1 MMKDDKNTAV
11 NSSPSGRLGST
22 FTQYYF
28 LGIGGI
34 GMSALAR
41 YFNAKGLRVA
51 GYDRT
56 ETKLTK
62 DLESEGITICFNE
75 SINEI
80 PTRYRK
86 VENTLVVITPA
97 IPKDHPQLLYFQENN
112 FTILKRA
119 EVLGN
124 ITRQNKGICIAGTHG
139 KTTTSTITAHLLY
152 QSQVSCNAFLGGIAN
167 NYNSNLL
174 LSAESNLVVIEADE
188 YDRSFHQLSPYMA
201 VITSADP
208 DHLDIYETAD
218 AFRES
223 FEHFTSLIRSGGA
236 LIMRKGIDV
245 VPKLQKGVKL
255 YTYSMNDGGDF
266 CAENIRILNGEI
278 RFDFVTPNDR
288 ISDVRLGVPVL
299 INVENSVAAMA
310 LAWLNGVTAEELR
323 TGISSFSGI
332 YRRFNVIY
340 KSDKIIYMDD
350 YAHHP
355 SELKASISSIR
366 SLYPNRKITGI
377 FQPHL
382 YSRTRDFAPEF
393 AAALSELDELILL
406 DIYPARELP
415 IEGVDAD
422 LIFKDV
428 QLKNKIR
435 CTSKNLL
442 PLLENIETDVLVTFG
457 AGDIDKLV
465 PLIKE
470 QLKQFSLKNKN

>member
-1 MMKDDKNTAV
+1 MTQGIKTNGEL
-11 NSSPSGRLGST
+11 NSQGKVGAT
-22 FTQYYF
+22 FAYYYF

-41 YFNAKGLRVA
+41 YFHVKGYAVA
-51 GYDRT
+51 GYDKT

-62 DLESEGITICFNE
+62 DLQAEGIAVSFNE
-75 SINEI
+75 AVSEI
-80 PTRYRK
+80 PAITIP
-86 VENTLVVITPA
+86 ENTLVVLTPA
-97 IPKDHPQLLYFQENN
+97 IPADHPQLKYFQEHN
-112 FTILKRA
+112 FTIQKRA

-124 ITRQNKGICIAGTHG
+124 ITRQSKGICIAGTHG
-139 KTTTSTITAHLLY
+139 KTTTSTITAHILY

-167 NYNSNLL
+167 NYNTNLL

-208 DHLDIYETAD
+208 DHLDIYETAE
-218 AFRES
+218 AFSES
-223 FEHFTSLIRSGGA
+223 FSYFTSLIRPGGA
-236 LIMRKGIDV
+236 LIMKKGIDV
-245 VPKLQKGVKL
+245 KPNLQKGVKL
-255 YTYSMNDGGDF
+255 YTYSMDDGGDF
-266 CAENIRILNGEI
+266 HAENIRTNQGEI
-278 RFDFVTPNDR
+278 RFDFVTPTDR
-288 ISDVRLGVPVL
+288 ISDVRLGVPVR

-310 LAWLNGVTAEELR
+310 LAWLNGVTTEEIR

-332 YRRFNVIY
+332 YRRFNVVF
-340 KSDKIIYMDD
+340 KSDKVVFMDD

-366 SLYPNRKITGI
+366 NLYPDRKITGI

-382 YSRTRDFAPEF
+382 YTRTRDFALDF
-393 AAALSELDELILL
+393 AAALSLLDELILL

-415 IEGVDAD
+415 IEGVGSEI
-422 LIFKDV
+422 IFSDV
-428 QLKNKIR
+428 KLKNKTL
-435 CTSKNLL
+435 CSKENLL
-442 PLLENIETDVLVTFG
+442 PLLKSKELDVVVTFG

-470 QLKQFSLKNKN
+470 QLKKM

>member
-1 MMKDDKNTAV
+1 MNK
-11 NSSPSGRLGST
+11 

-41 YFNAKGLRVA
+41 YYNTKGFRVA

-56 ETKLTK
+56 ETKLTS
-62 DLESEGITICFNE
+62 DLKGEGISVCFDENVE
-75 SINEI
+75 SIPAMYLKAE
-80 PTRYRK
+80 T
-86 VENTLVVITPA
+86 TLVIITPA
-97 IPKDHPQLLYFQENN
+97 IPQNHPQLLYFQEKN

-124 ITRQNKGICIAGTHG
+124 ITRQSKGICIAGTHG

-167 NYNSNLL
+167 NYNTNLL

-208 DHLDIYETAD
+208 DHLDIYGTAD

-223 FEHFTSLIRSGGA
+223 FQHFTSLIRTGGA
-236 LIMRKGIDV
+236 LIMRKGIDI
-245 VPKLQKGVKL
+245 VPRLQKGVKL
-255 YTYSMNDGGDF
+255 YTYSMDEGGDF
-266 CAENIRILNGEI
+266 SAENIRTVKGEI
-278 RFDFVTPNDR
+278 HFDFVTPNDR
-288 ISDVRLGVPVL
+288 INDVRLGVPVQ

-310 LAWLNGVTAEELR
+310 LAWLNGVTSEEIR
-323 TGISSFSGI
+323 MGISSFSGI
-332 YRRFNVIY
+332 YRRFNLVF
-340 KSDKIIYMDD
+340 KSENTIYMDD

-366 SLYPNRKITGI
+366 NLYPDRKITGV

-382 YSRTRDFAPEF
+382 FTRTRDFADDF

-415 IEGVDAD
+415 IEGVNSE
-422 LIFKDV
+422 LVLSKV
-428 QLKNKIR
+428 KLENKTLCSKENLLSLLKE
-435 CTSKNLL
+435 KNL
-442 PLLENIETDVLVTFG
+442 DVLVTFG
-457 AGDIDKLV
+457 AGDIDKMV

-470 QLKQFSLKNKN
+470 QLKKISIK

>member
-1 MMKDDKNTAV
+1 MNKY
-11 NSSPSGRLGST
+11 
-22 FTQYYF
+22 TQYYF

-41 YFNAKGLRVA
+41 YFHTKGQRVA

-56 ETKLTK
+56 ETKLTS
-62 DLESEGITICFNE
+62 DLESEGIAVCFDE
-75 SINEI
+75 AVSQI
-80 PTRYRK
+80 PVGYMK
-86 VENTLVVITPA
+86 PNNTLIVLTPA
-97 IPKDHPQLLYFQENN
+97 IPQNHPQLKYFQENN
-112 FTILKRA
+112 FTIQKRA
-119 EVLGN
+119 QVLGN
-124 ITRQNKGICIAGTHG
+124 ITRQSKGICIAGTHG
-139 KTTTSTITAHLLY
+139 KTTTSTIAAHLLY

-167 NYNSNLL
+167 NYNTNLL

-208 DHLDIYETAD
+208 DHLDIYGTAE

-245 VPKLQKGVKL
+245 EPKLQKGVKL
-255 YTYSMNDGGDF
+255 YTYSMDDGGDF
-266 CAENIRILNGEI
+266 SAENIRTVKGEI
-278 RFDFVTPNDR
+278 RFDFVTPTDR
-288 ISDVRLGVPVL
+288 INDVHLGVPVR

-310 LAWLNGVTAEELR
+310 IAWLNGVTAEEIR

-332 YRRFNVIY
+332 YRRFNVVF
-340 KSDKIIYMDD
+340 KSDKTIYMDD

-366 SLYPNRKITGI
+366 NLYPDRKITGI

-382 YSRTRDFAPEF
+382 FSRTRDFAADF

-415 IEGVDAD
+415 IEGVTSD
-422 LIFKDV
+422 LILNDV
-428 QLKNKIR
+428 KLENKTL
-435 CTSKNLL
+435 CSKENLL
-442 PLLENIETDVLVTFG
+442 PLLKERDLDVLVTFG
-457 AGDIDKLV
+457 AGDIDKMV
-465 PLIKE
+465 PLIKN
-470 QLKQFSLKNKN
+470 QLQKQTI

>member
-1 MMKDDKNTAV
+1 MKK
-11 NSSPSGRLGST
+11 

-41 YFNAKGLRVA
+41 YFYTKGFQVA

-56 ETKLTK
+56 ETKLTS
-62 DLESEGITICFNE
+62 DLQLEGIAVCFNE
-75 SINEI
+75 AVDQI
-80 PTRYRK
+80 PVRYTK
-86 VENTLVVITPA
+86 PENTLVVLTPA
-97 IPKDHPQLLYFQENN
+97 VPKDHPQLKYFQENN

-119 EVLGN
+119 QVLGN
-124 ITRQNKGICIAGTHG
+124 ITRLSKGICIAGTHG

-167 NYNSNLL
+167 NYNTNLL

-208 DHLDIYETAD
+208 DHLDIYETAS

-223 FEHFTSLIRSGGA
+223 FEHFTSLIRPGGA
-236 LIMRKGIDV
+236 LVMRKGIDV
-245 VPKLQKGVKL
+245 VPQLQKGVKL
-255 YTYSMNDGGDF
+255 YTYSMEEGGDF
-266 CAENIRILNGEI
+266 SAENIRTVKGEI
-278 RFDFVTPNDR
+278 HFDFVTPNDR
-288 ISDVRLGVPVL
+288 INDVRLGVPAK

-310 LAWLNGVTAEELR
+310 LAWLNGVTSDEIR

-332 YRRFNVIY
+332 YRRFNVVY
-340 KSDKIIYMDD
+340 KSDKVVFMDD

-355 SELKASISSIR
+355 SELKASISYIR
-366 SLYPNRKITGI
+366 NLYPDRKITGI

-382 YSRTRDFAPEF
+382 YSRTRDFAADF
-393 AAALSELDELILL
+393 AAALSQLDELILL

-415 IEGVDAD
+415 IEGVDSE
-422 LIFKDV
+422 LILRDV
-428 QLKNKIR
+428 KLENKTL
-435 CTSKNLL
+435 CSKENLL
-442 PLLENIETDVLVTFG
+442 PLLKEKDLDVLVTFG
-457 AGDIDKLV
+457 AGDIDKMV

-470 QLKQFSLKNKN
+470 QLKKISI

>member
-1 MMKDDKNTAV
+1 MNK
-11 NSSPSGRLGST
+11 

-41 YFNAKGLRVA
+41 YFHTKGFRVA

-56 ETKLTK
+56 ETKLTS
-62 DLESEGITICFNE
+62 DLQAEGIAVCFDEAVNQ
-75 SINEI
+75 I
-80 PTRYRK
+80 PTRYTK
-86 VENTLVVITPA
+86 PENTMVVITPA
-97 IPKDHPQLLYFQENN
+97 IPQNHPQLKYFQDNN
-112 FTILKRA
+112 FTIQKRA
-119 EVLGN
+119 QVLGD
-124 ITRQNKGICIAGTHG
+124 ITRQSKGICIAGTHG

-167 NYNSNLL
+167 NYNTNLL

-223 FEHFTSLIRSGGA
+223 FEHFTTLIRAGGA
-236 LIMRKGIDV
+236 LIMRKGIDI

-255 YTYSMNDGGDF
+255 YTYSMDEGGDF
-266 CAENIRILNGEI
+266 CAENIKTVKGEI
-278 RFDFVTPNDR
+278 RFDFVTPTDR
-288 ISDVRLGVPVL
+288 INDVRLGVPVR

-310 LAWLNGVTAEELR
+310 LAWLNGVTSEEIR

-332 YRRFNVIY
+332 YRRFNVVF
-340 KSDKIIYMDD
+340 KTDKMVFMDD

-366 SLYPNRKITGI
+366 NLYPNRKITGV

-382 YSRTRDFAPEF
+382 YTRTRDFAPAF
-393 AAALSELDELILL
+393 AEALSQLDELILL

-415 IEGVDAD
+415 IEGVDSE
-422 LIFKDV
+422 LILRDV
-428 QLKNKIR
+428 KLKNKTL
-435 CTSKNLL
+435 CSKENLL
-442 PLLENIETDVLVTFG
+442 PLLKDKELDVLVTFG

-465 PLIKE
+465 PLIKV
-470 QLKQFSLKNKN
+470 QLKSR